1 MQETTKIKLK
11 RNLEIGM
18 KVSFAIGLIFS
29 AIGTNHSDMV
39 LLLYIGLSTL
49 VIGNILVFIYF
60 LRPRTQDEQEK
71 ASNSIVAKYMLYL
84 LETGMVMVLIYG
96 IVSFHKELIS
106 AII

>member
-1 MQETTKIKLK
+1 MQETTRIKLK

-29 AIGTNHSDMV
+29 AIGTNHSDSV
-39 LLLYIGLSTL
+39 LLLYIGLSAL
-49 VIGNILVFIYF
+49 VIGNILGLIYF
-60 LRPRTQDEQEK
+60 LRPRTEDEQEK
-71 ASNSIVAKYMLYL
+71 ARNSTIAKYMLYL
-84 LETGMVMVLIYG
+84 LKAVIVIVLIYG